1 MPQNIVVGHKQLMA
15 EAEAEVDSMS
25 TADAIAVLGQ
35 PDVAIIDIRDP
46 REIER
51 EGRIPGSFHAPRG
64 MLEFWVDPESPYHK
78 PIFAE
83 ERKFII
89 HCASGWRSLLATQVL
104 QDRAAI
110 RGMLLTSAKST
121 FFAGADLKATMR
133 LTPADAGATASAA
146 TRSNSRPPRASA
158 SGSARRRASALN
170 SSGAPLSWS

>member
-1 MPQNIVVGHKQLMA
+1 MPQNIVVGYKQLMA

-25 TADAIAVLGQ
+25 TTDAIAVLGQ

-83 ERKFII
+83 DRTFII

-104 QDRAAI
+104 QRMGLMPVMNLKGGFAAW
-110 RGMLLTSAKST
+110 R
-121 FFAGADLKATMR
+121 
-133 LTPADAGATASAA
+133 DAGG
-146 TRSNSRPPRASA
+146 PVEKVDKK
-158 SGSARRRASALN
+158 
-170 SSGAPLSWS
+170 